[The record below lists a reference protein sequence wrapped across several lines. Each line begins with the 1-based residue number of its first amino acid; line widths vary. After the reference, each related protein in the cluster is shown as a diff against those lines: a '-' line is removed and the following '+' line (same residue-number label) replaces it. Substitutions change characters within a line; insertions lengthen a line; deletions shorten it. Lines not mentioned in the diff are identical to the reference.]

1 MLDILMSLLS
11 TVSVL
16 IKLVIETVTSLLLF
30 ITKIP
35 TFTAYLTTLIG
46 YVIPTAILPFIT
58 LSISIYLV
66 LFLLGR
72 SSS

>member
-11 TVSVL
+11 TVSAL

-46 YVIPTAILPFIT
+46 YVIPTSILPFIT

-72 SSS
+72 SA